1 MQSSKSAKKLR
12 ALVVDDA
19 PDIAV
24 MLDVMLRQ
32 AGYDPLMATC
42 AADAILLAK
51 RVQFDVVISDIA
63 MPGMDGYSLIQSLRT
78 LPEYSHVP
86 MLSITGFTQYDDPVR
101 SHEAGFDAHME
112 KPIQPKR
119 LIAVIEDIR
128 RRGH

>member
-1 MQSSKSAKKLR
+1 MQSINSDKILR

-63 MPGMDGYSLIQSLRT
+63 MPGTDGYSLNQALRT
-78 LPEYSHVP
+78 LPEYSQVP
-86 MLSITGFTQYDDPVR
+86 MLSISGFTQYDDPER
-101 SHEAGFDAHME
+101 SYHAG
-112 KPIQPKR
+112 
-119 LIAVIEDIR
+119 
-128 RRGH
+128 